1 MLPIIVALSSHDS
14 NLVKSTLTV
23 AQDIVP
29 NAQDL
34 VVQHLGSFIH
44 ALLRLTRFQSA
55 NVRIVALE
63 CLASIALKGKPNVLR
78 PFKPSVVKELSTALD
93 DKKRLVRR
101 NAVDCREKWYVID
114 CNTKLIIPR
123 FAHSLL
129 LLMLGMPLGSKM
141 RGSQGAC

>member
-1 MLPIIVALSSHDS
+1 MLPIIAALSSHDS
-14 NLVKSTLTV
+14 NLVQSTLTV

-55 NVRIVALE
+55 NVRIAALE
-63 CLASIALKGKPNVLR
+63 CLASIALKGKPDVLR
-78 PFKPSVVKELSTALD
+78 PFKPSVVKELSAALD

-114 CNTKLIIPR
+114 CNTKLSMPR
-123 FAHSLL
+123 FTHFTIARYAI
-129 LLMLGMPLGSKM
+129 GK
-141 RGSQGAC
+141 

>member
-14 NLVKSTLTV
+14 NLIKSTLTV

-44 ALLRLTRFQSA
+44 ALLRLTRFHSA
-55 NVRIVALE
+55 NVRIIALE
-63 CLASIALKGKPNVLR
+63 CLASIALKGKPDVLR

-93 DKKRLVRR
+93 DKKRLVRK

-114 CNTKLIIPR
+114 CDTKLNIPR
-123 FAHSLL
+123 FTHSLL
-129 LLMLGMPLGSKM
+129 LFSTRYAIGN
-141 RGSQGAC
+141 